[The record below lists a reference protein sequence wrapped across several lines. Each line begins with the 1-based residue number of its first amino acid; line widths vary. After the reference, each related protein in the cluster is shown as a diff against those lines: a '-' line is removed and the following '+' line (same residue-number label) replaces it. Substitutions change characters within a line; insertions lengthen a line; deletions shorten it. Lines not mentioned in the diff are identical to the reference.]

1 MLNKAKQHQ
10 SLRSLDSL
18 PLHFLCMASPLLQK
32 NHNNKPAVVGGVRVN
47 MNILKQFFVSILTLL
62 AFFIV
67 GAVSAD
73 IFNQSL
79 LTPILSFVGMLY
91 SLRLMVNVDD
101 EGGLIIAIG
110 VVMILSASL
119 FFILSSIL
127 LDRL

>member
-1 MLNKAKQHQ
+1 
-10 SLRSLDSL
+10 
-18 PLHFLCMASPLLQK
+18 
-32 NHNNKPAVVGGVRVN
+32 

-91 SLRLMVNVDD
+91 SLRLMINVDD